1 MTVAWVAGYQDMVV
15 LLAKMRD
22 VDLRH
27 GIIGQKQDLSP
38 AFQRPTQLQGRYR
51 TTMTASIDKD
61 FSR

>member
-27 GIIGQKQDLSP
+27 GIVGQKQDLGL
-38 AFQRPTQLQGRYR
+38 AFQR
-51 TTMTASIDKD
+51 TT
-61 FSR
+61 